1 MLCFVM
7 ADKLSF
13 LPYIYR
19 SSRETLFVRIDAK
32 PKMIRLEAK
41 DLPSAISEIKKRKI
55 FKLDKSS
62 AKKKKLEILKSAYV
76 AAVRLKSA
84 VNFFRHSPINKFKM
98 INDRGANDI
107 RIENNKIIYSTK
119 SVMNK
124 TDTMLNSK
132 LRELVR

>member
-19 SSRETLFVRIDAK
+19 SSRETLFVRIEAK

-62 AKKKKLEILKSAYV
+62 AKKKKLEILKSA
-76 AAVRLKSA
+76 

-98 INDRGANDI
+98 VNDRGANDI
-107 RIENNKIIYSTK
+107 RIEKNKIIYSTK

>member
-62 AKKKKLEILKSAYV
+62 ARKKKLEILKAAHC

-84 VNFFRHSPINKFKM
+84 INFFRHSPITKFKM
-98 INDRGANDI
+98 VNDRGAKDI
-107 RIENNKIIYSTK
+107 RIEGNKIIYSTK

-124 TDTMLNSK
+124 TDTMLNTK

>member
-1 MLCFVM
+1 M

-62 AKKKKLEILKSAYV
+62 AKKKKLEIHYHLFHVLEQANSPASRKSATNS
-76 AAVRLKSA
+76 L
-84 VNFFRHSPINKFKM
+84 
-98 INDRGANDI
+98 
-107 RIENNKIIYSTK
+107 YSK
-119 SVMNK
+119 PSMQAPYY
-124 TDTMLNSK
+124 L
-132 LRELVR
+132 LY